1 MNLSILIKTLTSV
14 SNDSQKNNKLGELIK
29 IVNNL
34 EPNDISDIIACYYND
49 IDKMYAIKIILMSNK
64 IILPICPSI
73 PYILDEISSD
83 YQKIEILKVMQK
95 YLTKIMTKNILIDT
109 LETICSDNYKIS
121 AVEILLPFVNQ
132 PIITLVE
139 PIFSKISSDYYIISV
154 FKIIL
159 MYIHT
164 IDINNII
171 GELKCIMSDYYRL
184 EYVKIVLKRMDIT
197 FDNILIIIKNIT
209 SDHYIIEILKIF
221 SNYNFNIT
229 DLQLLELYQLVNN
242 PNTLINITDLFYN
255 KIDTINDINYF
266 CQKLSKITTHNI
278 YNHIIDK
285 FKININISNQFQ
297 PNNTI
302 IIDSTINDNK
312 YINDIINNHD
322 NIINSEICCT
332 KQSIVMD
339 SDIITII
346 KYYSDGSLVQY
357 TKNIN

>member
-1 MNLSILIKTLTSV
+1 MMNISILIKTLV
-14 SNDSQKNNKLGELIK
+14 SIPNDSQKNNKLGELIK
-29 IVNNL
+29 TVDNL

-83 YQKIEILKVMQK
+83 YQKIEILKVMRK

-109 LETICSDNYKIS
+109 LEIICSDNYKIS

-132 PIITLVE
+132 PIITVIK

-171 GELKCIMSDYYRL
+171 KELKCIMSDYYRL
-184 EYVKIVLKRMDIT
+184 EYIKLILKKMDII
-197 FDNILIIIKNIT
+197 FDNILAIIKNIT

-221 SNYNFNIT
+221 SNYNFSIT

-255 KIDTINDINYF
+255 KIDTINDIDYF
-266 CQKLSKITTHNI
+266 CRELSKITTHNI
-278 YNHIIDK
+278 YNHIVDK
-285 FKININISNQFQ
+285 FKIDTSISDQFK

-302 IIDSTINDNK
+302 IIDSITNNK
-312 YINDIINNHD
+312 HINDIINNND
-322 NIINSEICCT
+322 NIIDSEITCT

-339 SDIITII
+339 NSTITIT

-357 TKNIN
+357 TKNI